1 MLKRIGEKVVPEFI
15 EEEFISAIETAINR
29 SYYYRDKLVGIQR
42 ISQSDENE
50 LGYDGV
56 LGTIVP
62 FYIQFKRSDF
72 YSPHF
77 TGKLT
82 QDRTKVGLK
91 TEHGYF
97 AFELLRKNK
106 NYDQHNAMYLLSQRS
121 KAAYVAPMFY
131 KRHDLDELRSQSSR
145 FLPLSYDYIH
155 FYRPDLERL
164 MELGGTLLFKKTIT
178 IIPHAPINDQNASHH
193 YSYCRRNYVG
203 FHSDPINLQD
213 GGSTNL
219 RYFLRDVIYESGQR
233 KEELVRTN
241 FELLPEL
248 FNIESNSSEF
258 RDILTT
264 SINRISIVEQ
274 NEDVDGLIEKLSDFD
289 KLLIMEDILFQYFNI
304 RQYVG
309 FQYH

>member
-29 SYYYRDKLVGIQR
+29 SYYFRDKAVGIQR

-72 YSPHF
+72 YSPNF
-77 TGKLT
+77 SGKLT

-91 TEHGYF
+91 TDHGYF

-131 KRHDLDELRSQSSR
+131 KRHDLDRLRSESVK

-155 FYRPDLERL
+155 FYRPDLERI
-164 MELGGTLLFKKTIT
+164 MALGGTLLFKKTIT
-178 IIPHAPINDQNASHH
+178 IFPHAPINDQNASHH
-193 YSYCRRNYVG
+193 YSYCRANYVG
-203 FHSDPINLQD
+203 FHSDPINLQE
-213 GGSTNL
+213 GSSTNM
-219 RYFLRDVIYESGQR
+219 RYFLRDVIYQSDQR
-233 KEELVRTN
+233 KEEVKTN

-258 RDILTT
+258 QDILTS

-274 NEDVDGLIEKLSDFD
+274 DEDAYELLEKLSDFD
-289 KLLIMEDILFQYFNI
+289 KLLIMEDILFHYFNI
-304 RQYVG
+304 RQYVC